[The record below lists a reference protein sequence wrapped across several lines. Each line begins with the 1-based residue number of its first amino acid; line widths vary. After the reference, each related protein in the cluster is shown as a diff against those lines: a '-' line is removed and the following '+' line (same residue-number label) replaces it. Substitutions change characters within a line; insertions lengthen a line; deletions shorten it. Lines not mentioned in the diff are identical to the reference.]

1 MLCCCCDYMI
11 PFWKR
16 ELSLRC
22 NTYSNI
28 HLHNPIYI
36 YLQADAKK
44 AEENAAKAAA
54 KDKVRH

>member
-1 MLCCCCDYMI
+1 MI